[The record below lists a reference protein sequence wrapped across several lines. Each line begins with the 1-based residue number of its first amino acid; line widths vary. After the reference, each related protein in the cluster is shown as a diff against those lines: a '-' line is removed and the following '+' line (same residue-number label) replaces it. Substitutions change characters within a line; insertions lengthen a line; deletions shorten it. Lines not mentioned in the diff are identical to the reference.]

1 MFLYGAGGH
10 ARVIRDIVE
19 LSGGVVEGFID
30 DDGMLAEKDGLPVL
44 HEVPNGCDIIIA
56 IGDSRVRYELAKKL
70 EPLNI
75 HYCTA
80 IHPSAIVSKYAKV
93 GLGTVIMPGAVINA
107 FAEVGNH
114 CVVNTSASVGHETIV
129 GDYATVCPNSTVC
142 GQCVIGDGTNIC
154 AGSIVVQC
162 TKIGRWTIVGS
173 GSLVRHNIGDGLVVV
188 GSDCHEI
195 KKNSIPE

>member
-1 MFLYGAGGH
+1 MDLYGAGGH

-30 DDGMLAEKDGLPVL
+30 DDETMTEKDGLPVS
-44 HEVPNGCDIIIA
+44 HEVPYGCDMIIV
-56 IGDSRVRYELAKKL
+56 IGDSRVRFELVKKY

-75 HYCTA
+75 NYCSA
-80 IHPSAIVSKYAKV
+80 IHPAAVVSKYAKV
-93 GLGTVIMPGAVINA
+93 GKGTVVMPGAIINA

-114 CVVNTSASVGHETIV
+114 CVVNTSASVGHESII
-129 GDYATVCPNSTVC
+129 GNYATVCPNSTIC
-142 GQCVIGDGTNIC
+142 GQCEIGDGANIC

-162 TKIGRWTIVGS
+162 TKVGRWTIVGS
-173 GSLVRHNIGDGLVVV
+173 GSLVRHDIGEGVVVV
-188 GSDCHEI
+188 GHNCLEI